1 MNAIEK
7 YVSPQFGEIRTTL
20 KNGEPWF
27 VAVDI
32 CRALEIGNSRM
43 ATDRLDADEKAAVSL
58 TDTSSNGVVQQ
69 RSLVIVSEAGLYALI
84 LGSRKPEARA
94 FKRWVTHEVIPSI
107 RKHGVYATPET
118 LEKMIVS
125 PEFGIRLLQEIKA
138 EREKRGVLELTA
150 AAQQKELTEIR
161 PKAAYF
167 DLILQNPETLTT
179 TQIAK
184 DYGMSAIM
192 FNRLLQELGIQY
204 KQNGV
209 WTLYQQYTPHGY
221 TKSRT
226 EQINSN
232 GRVITFMS
240 WTQKGRKFLYEHLK
254 ANANGLV
261 PMIERESVI

>member
-1 MNAIEK
+1 
-7 YVSPQFGEIRTTL
+7 
-20 KNGEPWF
+20 
-27 VAVDI
+27 
-32 CRALEIGNSRM
+32 
-43 ATDRLDADEKAAVSL
+43 
-58 TDTSSNGVVQQ
+58 
-69 RSLVIVSEAGLYALI
+69 
-84 LGSRKPEARA
+84 
-94 FKRWVTHEVIPSI
+94 
-107 RKHGVYATPET
+107 
-118 LEKMIVS
+118 MIVS
-125 PEFGIRLLQEIKA
+125 PEFGIRLLQEIKV
-138 EREKRGVLELTA
+138 EREKRGVLEQTA